1 MLLQQDTKIHIPS
14 ENTGNL
20 SEESLL
26 TMVTSINK
34 TFPNSRILLYTG
46 KGTLYFEYDI
56 DGYGDVTGNIYDVGV
71 KGSEVTNNLTGTQRN
86 SFLLNENGDNLR
98 CKNLTLI
105 SDIEDHQALC
115 VRHQEDLVSTWKFD
129 ATLNQEDAF
138 LLELETMEV
147 VTKVQA
153 EFPLGKVILCNE
165 IVDRK
170 AGNTAKSTTN
180 EDCPGVVFVTAY
192 IVPASQ
198 LGTNIFFNNDRNQ
211 DFLKKLEAQIP
222 DVSFDTISRER
233 SDKQKARCDD
243 LHVKTATRNAE
254 RRAEARRA
262 GEELVAQLNAQQR
275 K

>member
-1 MLLQQDTKIHIPS
+1 
-14 ENTGNL
+14 
-20 SEESLL
+20 
-26 TMVTSINK
+26 MVTSIDK
-34 TFPNSRILLYTG
+34 TFPNTRILLYTG
-46 KGTLYFEYDI
+46 KGTLEFDFDI
-56 DGYGDVTGNIYDVGV
+56 DDDGNVTGNIYNVGV
-71 KGSEVTNNLTGTQRN
+71 KKSEATCNLTGTQRSAFVIDQDGN
-86 SFLLNENGDNLR
+86 NLS
-98 CKNLTLI
+98 KSDLTLI
-105 SDIEDHQALC
+105 SDIENHPAVCACHQQDIGC
-115 VRHQEDLVSTWKFD
+115 TWTFD
-129 ATLNQEDAF
+129 ATSNQEDAF
-138 LLELETMEV
+138 DLEVETMEV
-147 VTKVQA
+147 ATKVQA
-153 EFPLGKVILCNE
+153 KFPPGKVILCNE
-165 IVDRK
+165 IVDK
-170 AGNTAKSTTN
+170 KVGSTAKSTITKVV
-180 EDCPGVVFVTAY
+180 PGAVFVTAY